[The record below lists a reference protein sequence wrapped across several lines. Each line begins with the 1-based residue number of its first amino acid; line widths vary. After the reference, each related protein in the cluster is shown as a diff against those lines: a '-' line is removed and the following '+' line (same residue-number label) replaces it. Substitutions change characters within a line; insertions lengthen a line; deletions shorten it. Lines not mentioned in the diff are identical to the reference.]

1 MKLET
6 AKGMRDI
13 PPEEKILQQEVVDKI
28 RGIFERY
35 GFSPLETPVVE
46 RWDVL
51 SSKYAGGSEILKETF
66 KFKDQ
71 GKREL
76 GLKYDLT
83 VPFARFIGMNPNL
96 KLPFKRYQIEKV
108 FRDGPIKLGRYREFW
123 QCDVDIAGSS
133 NILADA
139 EIVNLIVDVF
149 KELGLKVIVK
159 VNNRKLLN
167 SILDY
172 VGVKKEKWED
182 VIISI
187 DKLEK
192 IGAVGVKKELEEK
205 NVDASIVKKL
215 VWILK
220 LESLGDI
227 QKVIGDCE
235 GIKELEELF
244 GYVGSKNVIFDA
256 CLARGLSYYTGTVF
270 EAFLKDSNI
279 DSSVAGGGRYD
290 EMIGNFVGGSR
301 KIAAVGVSFG
311 LSVIM
316 KALDKKESRSVA
328 KVYVVPIGKIKAGL
342 KIVKE
347 LRDAGVNADID
358 LIGRGVSKNLNYV
371 NSFGIPYVA
380 FVGEKEIKAGKIK
393 LRDMK
398 TGKERMIN
406 VKSIVRIVSS

>member
-1 MKLET
+1 
-6 AKGMRDI
+6 
-13 PPEEKILQQEVVDKI
+13 
-28 RGIFERY
+28 
-35 GFSPLETPVVE
+35 
-46 RWDVL
+46 
-51 SSKYAGGSEILKETF
+51 
-66 KFKDQ
+66 
-71 GKREL
+71 
-76 GLKYDLT
+76 
-83 VPFARFIGMNPNL
+83 
-96 KLPFKRYQIEKV
+96 
-108 FRDGPIKLGRYREFW
+108 
-123 QCDVDIAGSS
+123 
-133 NILADA
+133 
-139 EIVNLIVDVF
+139 
-149 KELGLKVIVK
+149 IVK

-192 IGAVGVKKELEEK
+192 IGAAGVKKELEEK

-235 GIKELEELF
+235 GMKELEELF
-244 GYVGSKNVIFDA
+244 GYVRSKDVIFDA

-270 EAFLKDSNI
+270 EAFLRDSNI
-279 DSSVAGGGRYD
+279 NSSAAGGGRYD

>member
-316 KALDKKESRSVA
+316 KAL
-328 KVYVVPIGKIKAGL
+328 
-342 KIVKE
+342 
-347 LRDAGVNADID
+347 
-358 LIGRGVSKNLNYV
+358 
-371 NSFGIPYVA
+371 
-380 FVGEKEIKAGKIK
+380 
-393 LRDMK
+393 
-398 TGKERMIN
+398 
-406 VKSIVRIVSS
+406 